1 MIFLVSVR
9 NNLVSVS
16 VISYEA
22 HILRC
27 SSHTRATLDHL
38 MSSRKNGLL
47 CELWLTCELR
57 RTPTLAEQRNIN
69 EIWTWNEMN
78 LMYLMNWMNRIEMG
92 EYVIENFQIGD
103 CELRVKMCAKVCLND
118 VARGPPL
125 QCSSFT

>member
-38 MSSRKNGLL
+38 MSSRKNGFLF
-47 CELWLTCELR
+47 ELWLTWRSR
-57 RTPTLAEQRNIN
+57 RAPMLVEQRNIN
-69 EIWTWNEMN
+69 
-78 LMYLMNWMNRIEMG
+78 
-92 EYVIENFQIGD
+92 VI
-103 CELRVKMCAKVCLND
+103 
-118 VARGPPL
+118 
-125 QCSSFT
+125 